1 MSTKL
6 TLYIEEQVIEQA
18 KSYAESTGRSLS
30 NIVEA
35 YLKAL
40 AAPKVEK
47 IEDIDPLVRS
57 LWGSVKLP
65 DDKTYKE
72 LLQDAL
78 IEKYLK

>member
-1 MSTKL
+1 MPTKL
-6 TLYIEEQVIEQA
+6 TLHIDKQVIEQA
-18 KSYAESTGRSLS
+18 KSYAESTGKSLS

-65 DDKTYKE
+65 DDK
-72 LLQDAL
+72 AFN
-78 IEKYLK
+78 